1 MTCIKCDNAHGE
13 SACEYAEFHPG
24 FFAFQCKHPCVLIAE
39 AKRAA
44 EEDARREAENKL
56 EKYRKA
62 IRPFVDNCRAVV
74 KAVDG
79 EKEGE
84 TK

>member
-1 MTCIKCDNAHGE
+1 
-13 SACEYAEFHPG
+13 
-24 FFAFQCKHPCVLIAE
+24 VLIAE

-84 TK
+84 AK

>member
-24 FFAFQCKHPCVLIAE
+24 FFAFQCKHPCVLIAQ

-79 EKEGE
+79 ETEGE